1 MNILIFAIFILT
13 YVLIASRR
21 LSLFPIGRPAGALLG
36 TVLLV
41 LIGGLK
47 PEETYRA
54 IDHDTILLLFA
65 TMGITAS
72 LERVGFFEWLAQIII
87 SWCRTPMALLMAT
100 GLLSGALSAIMVN
113 DTVCLFLTPIILSTC
128 IRAKLP
134 IGPYLIALATSANIG
149 SAATLVGNPQ
159 NMIIGSFSGLPFAK
173 FMLYAGPSAGIGLL
187 INMLLLRLYYR
198 RCLPYRMP
206 EMRLEAAPLDV
217 KKLMA
222 AILITAGVVIGFF
235 SGFHMGYTA
244 LTGLMV
250 LILFN
255 RKEPKEIF
263 SKIDW
268 PLLLF
273 FCCLFIVVAG
283 LAKTGII
290 ERGWQASLPYI
301 GYRKASELFLFTA
314 LMTVGSNLI
323 SNVPMVLMTAPHL
336 GMLGSL
342 EHGWILLAFATTVAG
357 NFTLIGSV
365 ANIIVAETAREH
377 YSLGFFEYL
386 RFGIVSTILVLGFGV
401 VIIHFI
407 MM

>member
-1 MNILIFAIFILT
+1 
-13 YVLIASRR
+13 V
-21 LSLFPIGRPAGALLG
+21 
-36 TVLLV
+36 
-41 LIGGLK
+41 
-47 PEETYRA
+47 
-54 IDHDTILLLFA
+54 
-65 TMGITAS
+65 
-72 LERVGFFEWLAQIII
+72 
-87 SWCRTPMALLMAT
+87 CRTPMALLMAT
-100 GLLSGALSAIMVN
+100 GLLSGTLSAIIVN
-113 DTVCLFLTPIILSTC
+113 DTVCLFLTPIIVSTC

-159 NMIIGSFSGLPFAK
+159 NMIIGSFSGMPFVE

-187 INMLLLRLYYR
+187 INSLLLWLYYR
-198 RCLPYRMP
+198 RRLPDRMP
-206 EMRLEAAPLDV
+206 EIRLEPARLDV
-217 KKLMA
+217 KKLIIT
-222 AILITAGVVIGFF
+222 ILITTGVVIGFF
-235 SGFHMGYTA
+235 FGFHMGYTA

-250 LILFN
+250 LILAN
-255 RKEPKEIF
+255 RKEPREIF

-273 FCCLFIVVAG
+273 FSCLFIVVAG

-290 ERGWQASLPYI
+290 ERSWRASIPYL
-301 GYRKASELFLFTA
+301 GYSKASGLLLFTA
-314 LMTVGSNLI
+314 LMTVGSNII
-323 SNVPMVLMTAPHL
+323 SNVPMVLMTGPHL

-342 EHGWILLAFATTVAG
+342 EQGWILLAFTTTVAG

-386 RFGIVSTILVLGFGV
+386 RFGIVSTILVLGVGV
-401 VIIHFI
+401 VIIHGA